1 MEGGLRGA
9 FFYTFLLI
17 SGLHL
22 DILFFSFLLD
32 ISFRSEELMVF
43 FVFWRGWGYGCCR
56 YGLSLKRSMGAS
68 HEHVKIR

>member
-1 MEGGLRGA
+1 
-9 FFYTFLLI
+9 
-17 SGLHL
+17 LHL